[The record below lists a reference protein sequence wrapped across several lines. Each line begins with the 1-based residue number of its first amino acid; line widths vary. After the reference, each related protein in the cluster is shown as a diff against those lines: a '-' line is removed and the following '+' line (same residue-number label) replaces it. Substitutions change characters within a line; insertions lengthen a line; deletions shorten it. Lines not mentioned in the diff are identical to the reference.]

1 MQHFHV
7 HLDLP
12 YHSNESP
19 TVLILFSG
27 NSMMIRNG
35 PIFDSATIGW
45 DKTKLRMRLTNFLS
59 SFEFNDITK
68 LTNLAVSVS
77 KIDISNEIN

>member
-1 MQHFHV
+1 MKKTFLKSRKYKLSNDMQHFHV

-45 DKTKLRMRLTNFLS
+45 DKTKLRMRLTKFCLLLNSMTLR
-59 SFEFNDITK
+59 N
-68 LTNLAVSVS
+68 
-77 KIDISNEIN
+77 

>member
-19 TVLILFSG
+19 TVCCDASDDA
-27 NSMMIRNG
+27 S
-35 PIFDSATIGW
+35 
-45 DKTKLRMRLTNFLS
+45 LRRRERLTTW
-59 SFEFNDITK
+59 ET
-68 LTNLAVSVS
+68 TNNGVTMDAM
-77 KIDISNEIN
+77 DSNVLHGSLPY